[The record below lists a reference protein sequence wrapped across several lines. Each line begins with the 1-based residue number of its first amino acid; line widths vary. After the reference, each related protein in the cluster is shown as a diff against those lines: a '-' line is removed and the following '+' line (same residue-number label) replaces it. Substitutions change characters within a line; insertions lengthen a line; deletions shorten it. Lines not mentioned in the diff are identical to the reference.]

1 MPRVLIFLSSV
12 ILLAVVS
19 CSDAS
24 GRRAEQGLLDRE
36 MAALP
41 VEAIEVKQQDV
52 VEWIRGVGTVSA
64 NQSVNI
70 GAEVGGKVA
79 EIRVD
84 VGDLVREGDVL
95 ARLDDERLRIA
106 RNLARAEVNIAA
118 ANLEDAKSDVRRQED
133 LFNDG
138 IISETVIEDAKLEVS
153 TNKGKL
159 EMAKAKLAAA
169 ERNLADATVVSPID
183 GEITRRHVDMG
194 ELIQPGDLLF
204 DIVDIREVKVLMYV
218 SEQDVTRLR
227 QGQQAVLEVDG
238 YPGLK
243 FHGKLHTISAEA
255 DSETRTFPVE
265 ILVRNDGRPEKLL
278 PGFIGRVGIRGRVFE
293 NAILIPEEVVVIRD
307 GNPTVYVVASDTT
320 SARIVEPGFKEHGY
334 VLIRDGLEAGD
345 RVIVTG
351 QESLQDGAR
360 ILVR

>member
-95 ARLDDERLRIA
+95 ARLDDERLRVA

-169 ERNLADATVVSPID
+169 ERNLADATVVSPSA

-204 DIVDIREVKVLMYV
+204 DIVDIREV
-218 SEQDVTRLR
+218 
-227 QGQQAVLEVDG
+227 
-238 YPGLK
+238 
-243 FHGKLHTISAEA
+243 
-255 DSETRTFPVE
+255 
-265 ILVRNDGRPEKLL
+265 
-278 PGFIGRVGIRGRVFE
+278 
-293 NAILIPEEVVVIRD
+293 
-307 GNPTVYVVASDTT
+307 
-320 SARIVEPGFKEHGY
+320 
-334 VLIRDGLEAGD
+334 
-345 RVIVTG
+345 
-351 QESLQDGAR
+351 
-360 ILVR
+360 